1 MTIQNSKFKTE
12 FIKRIIK
19 FSISILGFCEKLKNE
34 KFFWSI
40 IDQLIKSSTSIG
52 ANIVEAKSSI
62 SKLEYLKY
70 FQIALKSANETKYWL
85 YLIKEV
91 APKHRSEIQKLL
103 EEIIEISKILAAGI
117 LTMKGRT
124 SKSFNKNIQ
133 KKSLDFF

>member
-19 FSISILGFCEKLKNE
+19 FSISILNFCEKLKNE

-40 IDQLIKSSTSIG
+40 IDQLIRSSTSIG
-52 ANIVEAKSSI
+52 ANIIEAKSSI

-85 YLIKEV
+85 YLIKEKDL
-91 APKHRSEIQKLL
+91 KHQLEIEKLL
-103 EEIIEISKILAAGI
+103 KETIEISKILAAGI
-117 LTMKGRT
+117 LTMKGKR
-124 SKSFNKNIQ
+124 SKNFHKDIQ
-133 KKSLDFF
+133 KKSKDFF